1 MLPTFAEIRNVASE
15 GEQELEIHD
24 EASYGIW
31 TTNINTHN
39 EENLDVSFDHA
50 MDFGMMNDDAQ
61 VGKLQ
66 DAVGGTLYRLSQHVR
81 L

>member
-1 MLPTFAEIRNVASE
+1 MLPTFAEIRNVASV
-15 GEQELEIHD
+15 GEQELEIYD

-31 TTNINTHN
+31 TTNINTLN
-39 EENLDVSFDHA
+39 EIFFDHA
-50 MDFGMMNDDAQ
+50 MDFGMMNDDDQ

-66 DAVGGTLYRLSQHVR
+66 DAVGGTLFHLSRHVR